1 MTAQIILFPS
11 KPEDRERLALVGAAL
26 KDAMPLPPR
35 DLELDM
41 LLQIGGKLLDNLNGY
56 QRPDCSGL
64 MDAWLDRL
72 DAWDVK
78 TAG

>member
-1 MTAQIILFPS
+1 MTAQIILLPS
-11 KPEDRERLALVGAAL
+11 RPADRERLALVGGML
-26 KDAMPLPPR
+26 KDALPIPTR

-41 LLQIGGKLLDNLNGY
+41 LLQIGGKLLDNLNDY

-64 MDAWLDRL
+64 MDAWMDRL
-72 DAWDVK
+72 DAWDAK